1 MSILVAGTD
10 SATTGLRISVRR
22 GSLNP
27 NRRALRET
35 MNQGVTHQRCD
46 LPECWYCQ
54 PILCDGYEEPDRHWV
69 ETEDGGEIREGRRT
83 TKSNLVQGLRDEV
96 RLWRNNGYPNV
107 SSTTRRLLEHWTAT
121 AGTGARHTLF
131 FAQQEAIETLIYLSE
146 VAMPDSGPLRT
157 LQGSAQ
163 RYNGGML
170 RAGCQMATGTGKT
183 MVMACLIAWYAA
195 TGQSRVRHL
204 PGRLAQNV
212 EDVVVIAPSLPI
224 VRRLRGL
231 IPSREDNFYDQWN
244 LLPQDMR
251 PRLARMKVTVV
262 NWHKFLPKEDI
273 DFEGVGSRAPKLNER
288 RLAGYDDESEE
299 SPKQIFDRVLKQHSR
314 SKGRRLVVINDEA
327 HHCYYKASGKI
338 GGRLIKQ
345 NRWMEAV
352 LNLKE
357 WKKLPAVQCIDLTAT
372 PHFINPKE
380 TVSPLG
386 VQLEEGTPMPWI
398 ISRFD
403 LEDAM
408 ESGLVKVP
416 QHPTWDDSE
425 LAEQDRENWEETVLR
440 NLYKHN
446 RGRNLDTP
454 EGFELVRRGL
464 DLLIKDWN
472 RTRDIWK
479 EERTNQEPVL
489 IIVANTKANATRIYE
504 HIAGTV
510 RANQGKG
517 KSREIRGVSPGNY
530 SELENVPRHGCPPA
544 ECFKRTMLVYS
555 SSRGEQGE
563 GEELQGGALG
573 TDLFGPKD
581 RDRMMDI
588 LSTVGQ
594 PGMPGE
600 SVRCV
605 VSVSMLTE
613 GWDCQTVTHILGY
626 RKFGTKLLTEQVL
639 GRALRRADYENRE
652 IATGRFKPEFATLFG
667 VPLPSTRSGNGGGG
681 GEPLPLYTVKSV
693 DERAD
698 DYRIHFPKFRA
709 YDAVDPGYS
718 VVLDEAK
725 VRHFE
730 RLQNVPYEA
739 LPEAVVVGGVKP
751 INIEVGRDSGTWRL
765 AGDLVAKLIDQGTT
779 TGQDYPRKATLF
791 SDVLRAVRHW
801 LKMPQV
807 NIDAADLKI
816 QPQRDR
822 AVAHLLASKCLIGI
836 PNETE
841 IVGVPCDEDSPLG
854 HTGEVWFQ
862 TRLQNTVAVRRSELD
877 KAACHSKLEV
887 EIASALD
894 RHPLIEAFARNHG
907 PLGWEIPYRW
917 QGGWNRYIPD
927 FVARSRPLRDGRRRH
942 LIIEGKGVHDKRSE
956 RKAAWTTDWW
966 IPAVEGRSEPELQGS
981 WQYLEIG
988 SRAKIESRISEALK
1002 GSEHG

>member
-1 MSILVAGTD
+1 MK
-10 SATTGLRISVRR
+10 
-22 GSLNP
+22 
-27 NRRALRET
+27 
-35 MNQGVTHQRCD
+35 QGVTHQRCD
-46 LPECWYCQ
+46 EPECWWCQ
-54 PILCDGYEEPDRHWV
+54 PILCDGYQEPDRHWV
-69 ETEDGGEIREGRRT
+69 ESADGGEIREGRRRDVE
-83 TKSNLVQGLRDEV
+83 SARSSLVLNLRDEIQ
-96 RLWRNNGYPNV
+96 LWRNNGYPNASQV
-107 SSTTRRLLEHWTAT
+107 TRRLLDHWTAT
-121 AGTGARHTLF
+121 AGTGATHTLF

-146 VAMPDSGPLRT
+146 VAMPNSAPLRT
-157 LQGSAQ
+157 LRGDAE
-163 RYNGGML
+163 RYNGGVL
-170 RAGCQMATGTGKT
+170 RAACQMATGTGKT

-195 TGQSRVRHL
+195 TRQSRVRHL

-212 EDVVVIAPSLPI
+212 EDVVVIAPSLTI

-251 PRLARMKVTVV
+251 PGLARMKVTVV

-273 DFEGVGSRAPKLNER
+273 DFEGVGSKTPKINER
-288 RLAGYDDESEE
+288 KLVGYDDESEE
-299 SPKQIFDRVLKQHSR
+299 SPEQIFDRVLKRHSR
-314 SKGRRLVVINDEA
+314 SNGRRLVVINDEA
-327 HHCYYKASGKI
+327 HHCYYKGNGQVGGKP
-338 GGRLIKQ
+338 IKQ

-380 TVSPLG
+380 TESPLG
-386 VQLEEGTPMPWI
+386 MPLNEGTPMPWI
-398 ISRFD
+398 VSRFD
-403 LEDAM
+403 LDDAM

-425 LAEQDRENWEETVLR
+425 LAEQDHENWEETVLR

-446 RGRNLDTP
+446 GGRNLDSP

-472 RTRDIWK
+472 RTREVWE

-489 IIVANTKANATRIYE
+489 IIVANTRENAKRVYE

-510 RANQGKG
+510 RLRGKG
-517 KSREIRGVSPGNY
+517 KTREVWGVSPGHY
-530 SELENVPRHGCPPA
+530 SELENVPRHNCPPS
-544 ECFKRTMLVYS
+544 ECLRRTMLVYS

-594 PGMPGE
+594 IGMPGE

-626 RKFGTKLLTEQVL
+626 RKFGTRLLTEQVL
-639 GRALRRADYENRE
+639 GRALRRSDYENRE
-652 IATGRFKPEFATLFG
+652 TATGRFKPEFATLFG
-667 VPLPSTRSGNGGGG
+667 VPLPNTRSGNGGGS
-681 GEPLPLYTVKSV
+681 GEPSPLYTVQSV
-693 DERAD
+693 EERAD
-698 DYRIHFPKFRA
+698 DYRIHFPRFRS

-718 VVLDEAK
+718 VILDK
-725 VRHFE
+725 SRVRPFG
-730 RLQNVPYEA
+730 RLKNVSYEA
-739 LPEAVVVGGVKP
+739 LPEKVVVKGVKE
-751 INIEVGRDSGTWRL
+751 IDIEVGRDSGTWRL
-765 AGDLVAKLIDQGTT
+765 AGDLVEKLIARGTA

-791 SDVLRAVRHW
+791 SDVLRAVRQW
-801 LKMPQV
+801 LGMPQV
-807 NIDAADLKI
+807 NIDASDLKI
-816 QPQRDR
+816 QPQRDH
-822 AVAHLLASKCLIGI
+822 AVAHLLDSGCLTGI
-836 PNETE
+836 PNETK
-841 IVGVPCDEDSPLG
+841 IVGIPCNEGIPLG
-854 HTGEVWFQ
+854 DTGGVWFQ
-862 TRLQNTVAVRRSELD
+862 TRLRNTVPVRRSELD

-887 EIASALD
+887 EIALALD
-894 RHPLIEAFARNHG
+894 KHRGIDAFVRNHG
-907 PLGWEIPYRW
+907 PLAWDIPYRW
-917 QGGWNRYIPD
+917 QGGWSRYVPD
-927 FVARSRPLRDGRRRH
+927 FVARSRPMDDGRCRY
-942 LIIEGKGVHDKRSE
+942 LIIEGKGVPDKRSE
-956 RKAAWTTDWW
+956 RKATWTKDWW
-966 IPAVEGRSEPELQGS
+966 IPAVEGRSEPELKGS

-988 SRAKIESRISEALK
+988 SRAMIEGKISEALK
-1002 GSEHG
+1002 GFEYGQGT